1 MGKNEMKPKHGLPC
15 GVRLIAGL
23 GGAGGTAALA
33 LVAETQTETE
43 WRDTLS
49 IGVVF
54 TAGSVPELSPVQR
67 QLASKTG
74 VVFPV
79 VGVLES
85 SQNRYPLCV
94 PLLAWCLAAGKR
106 PAEGRAAT
114 TRLTPSLLAVP
125 KTALETWLSFH
136 VAQTVRGGARL

>member
-1 MGKNEMKPKHGLPC
+1 MGKNEMKPKPGLPC
-15 GVRLIAGL
+15 GVRLTEGL

-33 LVAETQTETE
+33 LAAETLAERE

-54 TAGSVPELSPVQR
+54 TTGSVPELSLVQHR
-67 QLASKTG
+67 FASKTG

-85 SQNRYPLCV
+85 S
-94 PLLAWCLAAGKR
+94 
-106 PAEGRAAT
+106 
-114 TRLTPSLLAVP
+114 
-125 KTALETWLSFH
+125 
-136 VAQTVRGGARL
+136 

>member
-1 MGKNEMKPKHGLPC
+1 MGENEMKPKHGLPC

-23 GGAGGTAALA
+23 GDAGGTSALA
-33 LVAETQTETE
+33 LAVETLTETE

-54 TAGSVPELSPVQR
+54 TTSSVPELSPVQHR
-67 QLASKTG
+67 FASKTS

-85 SQNRYPLCV
+85 SQNRCPLCA